1 MKFSLGITASIA
13 AAISFGSIAAE
24 AASCS
29 SVYGQCGGK
38 LDTTIPF
45 YYTYTNFLL

>member
-38 LDTTIPF
+38 FNIQF
-45 YYTYTNFLL
+45 HYIFFFVY